1 MRWLAVLFLLLS
13 SFAWAQT
20 DGEPTEPEI
29 SPLRLL
35 GFLSQA
41 RIENPQAGATKF
53 KPADERVAIVMLIES
68 LEEEPP
74 AQKELVAGF
83 LEALKPV
90 EALFK
95 EIEAEHDVATAFAF
109 FVASNYST
117 ATGKDLDGPQMKA
130 VIKQFQTGLGSK
142 EMGELE
148 DLDRQMLYE
157 TCLFHALLPLLLFG
171 DQESASDEA
180 KALANEQL
188 KEAFRVDA
196 SGITVT
202 EKGFVFAK
210 PGE

>member
-41 RIENPQAGATKF
+41 KIENPQAGATKF
-53 KPADERVAIVMLIES
+53 KPADERVAILMLIES
-68 LEEEPP
+68 LEEEPT

-117 ATGKDLDGPQMKA
+117 
-130 VIKQFQTGLGSK
+130 
-142 EMGELE
+142 
-148 DLDRQMLYE
+148 
-157 TCLFHALLPLLLFG
+157 
-171 DQESASDEA
+171 
-180 KALANEQL
+180 
-188 KEAFRVDA
+188 
-196 SGITVT
+196 
-202 EKGFVFAK
+202 
-210 PGE
+210 